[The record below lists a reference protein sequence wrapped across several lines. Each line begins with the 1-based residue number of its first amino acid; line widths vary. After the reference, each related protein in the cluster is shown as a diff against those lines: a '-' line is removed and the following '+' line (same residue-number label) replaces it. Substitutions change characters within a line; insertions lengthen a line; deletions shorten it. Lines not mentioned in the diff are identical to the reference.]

1 MSEHEK
7 ELPTIQINST
17 DMKEIITTLINDY
30 IRIEK
35 HETGLDY
42 QQKNNFKMG
51 QINIVASLI
60 GEKWD
65 FHKTGQCYY
74 NFLKYLVEKYKL
86 SGVSKINDLESH

>member
-17 DMKEIITTLINDY
+17 ELKEIITTLISDY

-35 HETGLDY
+35 TGTGLNY
-42 QQKNNFKMG
+42 QQKINFKMG
-51 QINIVASLI
+51 QINIIASLI

-65 FHKTGQCYY
+65 FHGTGQCYHD
-74 NFLKYLVEKYKL
+74 FLKYLF
-86 SGVSKINDLESH
+86 LEI